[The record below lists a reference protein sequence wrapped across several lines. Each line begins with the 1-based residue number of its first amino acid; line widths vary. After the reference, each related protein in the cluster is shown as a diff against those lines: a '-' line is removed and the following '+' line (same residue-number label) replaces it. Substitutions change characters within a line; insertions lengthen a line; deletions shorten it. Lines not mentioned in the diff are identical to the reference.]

1 MSMRKISYFLGAA
14 LMALVLMPQTK
25 LADECEF
32 TPNLFPGQAAD
43 RTAKEVSAKA
53 VVGEFGMYDMHIH
66 SQVNNLTSSDQMI
79 VKTVNENGYD
89 GVFFVGVGQ
98 RDARAIGC
106 RVLGGDVQVVPG
118 DGIGACRGGGA
129 DGALDGA
136 VGSKGG
142 IDDDIGLGG
151 IERLEV
157 DPLACSVIGQ

>member
-1 MSMRKISYFLGAA
+1 MRKISYFLGAA
-14 LMALVLMPQTK
+14 LMALVLMPQTM

-43 RTAKEVSAKA
+43 RTVKEVSAKA

-98 RDARAIGC
+98 A
-106 RVLGGDVQVVPG
+106 DVTYT
-118 DGIGACRGGGA
+118 
-129 DGALDGA
+129 
-136 VGSKGG
+136 
-142 IDDDIGLGG
+142 
-151 IERLEV
+151 
-157 DPLACSVIGQ
+157 